1 VVATADNASGS
12 PRSGRHFSVEPHFKR
27 SPENFAMSKVDL
39 KKELSQFYK
48 PSAKHVC
55 EVTVPP
61 MAELSTDE
69 GESLNNWIASRLGEL
84 TEKT

>member
-1 VVATADNASGS
+1 
-12 PRSGRHFSVEPHFKR
+12 
-27 SPENFAMSKVDL
+27 MSKVDL